1 MEQILAVLTLY
12 LATVRLGTVA
22 CKTAPQRLIIG
33 GTKDRNIMS
42 AGRGRK
48 PPLASPVALTA
59 GLAPSSHRTP
69 LFLMEKRN
77 KRLCAPAHQANAKII
92 ARGLFGGCC
101 LAISESREASA
112 MFSGS

>member
-42 AGRGRK
+42 AGRGNR
-48 PPLASPVALTA
+48 
-59 GLAPSSHRTP
+59 R
-69 LFLMEKRN
+69 
-77 KRLCAPAHQANAKII
+77 
-92 ARGLFGGCC
+92 
-101 LAISESREASA
+101 
-112 MFSGS
+112 